1 MLLSENVHTYI
12 HTYIHSITMPLE
24 EKFNNVKLAQ
34 DKSYKV
40 ILYVYFSVLFYM
52 LNLLT
57 YMKILGDIINF

>member
-34 DKSYKV
+34 DKYIK
-40 ILYVYFSVLFYM
+40 
-52 LNLLT
+52 
-57 YMKILGDIINF
+57 